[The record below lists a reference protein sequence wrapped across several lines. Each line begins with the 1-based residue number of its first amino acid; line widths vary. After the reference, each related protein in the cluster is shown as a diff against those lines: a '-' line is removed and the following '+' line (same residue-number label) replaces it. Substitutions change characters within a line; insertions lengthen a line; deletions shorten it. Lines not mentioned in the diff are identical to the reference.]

1 MKYFKIIYFTFL
13 FFPYALTAQT
23 KKAMVI
29 LMDGIPKDVIE
40 KVNTPTLDA
49 ISQKGGFYA
58 AYAGGEKGGKSESP
72 TISAVG
78 YNSMLTGTWANKH
91 NVWDN
96 SIKNPNYQYPTFF
109 KIINEQKP
117 EWKLGIFSTWQDNRT
132 KLLGE
137 NLPQTDKLQLNFS
150 FDGYELDTL
159 TFPHDKASIYI
170 KNIDKLV
177 SQKASETIAQHAP
190 ELSWV
195 YLQYTDDAGHKYG
208 DSDKFYEA
216 ISYTDSLVNTIYKQI
231 IKREKENNEEWLVL
245 ITTDHG
251 RDAQTGKNH
260 GGQSDRERATWIV
273 SNKKLEA
280 KRGTMA
286 MVDILP
292 TITDFFE
299 IDIPNQ
305 YKLQL
310 DGKSILKKSQ

>member
-13 FFPYALTAQT
+13 FFPYLLTAQT
-23 KKAMVI
+23 KKALVI
-29 LMDGIPKDVIE
+29 LMDGIPMDVIE

-49 ISQKGGFYA
+49 ISKKGGFYA
-58 AYAGGEKGGKSESP
+58 AYVGGEKEGISQSP

-137 NLPQTDKLQLNFS
+137 NLPQTGKLQLNFS

-159 TFPHDKASIYI
+159 KFPHDKASIYI

-231 IKREKENNEEWLVL
+231 IKREKENKEEWLVL

-273 SNKKLEA
+273 SNKKLA
-280 KRGTMA
+280 SKGGTMA
-286 MVDILP
+286 IVDILP

-305 YKLQL
+305 YQLQL
-310 DGKSILKKSQ
+310 DGTSILKKNQ